1 MGRLIPATP
10 YDAEAMMQFR
20 NGTTFEIFAQTEER
34 QRRKLRL
41 YWKVLNTVVKSTGRW
56 PRSRN
61 LHNDIK
67 LTLGYVTMSFDLM
80 TRDVIRTPDSTA
92 VNEMSPEEFDEY
104 FTRAMDLLAT
114 KIGVDPMVL
123 IEESSR

>member
-10 YDAEAMMQFR
+10 YDAESMMEFR
-20 NGTTFEIFAQTEER
+20 NGTTFEIFAQTGDR

-41 YWKVLNTVVKSTGRW
+41 YWKVLNTVVKATGRW

-67 LTLGYVTMSFDLM
+67 LTLGYVTMSYDLY
-80 TRDVIRTPDSTA
+80 TRQVIRTPDSTA
-92 VNEMSPEEFDEY
+92 VNEMSPEEFDTY
-104 FTRAMDLLAT
+104 FDRAMDLIAT
-114 KIGVDPMVL
+114 KVGVDPMIL
-123 IEESSR
+123 LEESAR